1 MVRRGDENENYIGLQ
16 RDENSEAAELLL
28 QELLCQLQA
37 DLETEYSL
45 IMVGLM
51 TRG

>member
-1 MVRRGDENENYIGLQ
+1 MVRRGDGIANCIGLQ
-16 RDENSEAAELLL
+16 RDENSEAAELWL
-28 QELLCQLQA
+28 QELQNQLQA
-37 DLETEYSL
+37 DLETEYSG